1 MISEINLKLKSF
13 TAWRRIGNISFGLY
27 RFECA
32 FFAGVWLWNLFLNC
46 FLKSCS
52 KFLRVKSFL
61 WLSGSQEALL
71 LITVIAAFCYVFRRN
86 HICQSFCRTVSYC
99 IFDLFDCDDYIFD
112 QKEIQKQIVFMYNE
126 GIIKYLACIFHARY
140 SRITVFLMRYAAAVL
155 CVIYTPRSSAFGM
168 YFLTVWR
175 NSLSSSVL

>member
-1 MISEINLKLKSF
+1 MCIFCRSLAVEFI
-13 TAWRRIGNISFGLY
+13 
-27 RFECA
+27 FE
-32 FFAGVWLWNLFLNC
+32 LFLEILFEIPTSKKLPMAVRIAGGIVTDNC
-46 FLKSCS
+46 HC
-52 KFLRVKSFL
+52 
-61 WLSGSQEALL
+61 
-71 LITVIAAFCYVFRRN
+71 AFCYVFRRN
-86 HICQSFCRTVSYC
+86 HICQSFCWTVSYC